1 MTRRARANLML
12 LVASAIWGTAFVAQR
27 LGADAMPPAAFTGV
41 RHMLGALVL
50 VPAVVLYDRS
60 RGISIGEG
68 RYRWRSVV
76 IPGAVIGVALFFGS
90 YLQQFGLEYTTAG
103 NAGFITSLYM
113 VFVPIAGWVV
123 LKHRPSGWVWVG
135 VALATLGLY
144 LLSVRNGL
152 TMSLGDALV
161 LACAVAWTVQIL
173 LIDTYAPNLDP
184 IRLAAMEFLV
194 CGIIAV
200 AVALVTERDP
210 FAGTMAAAI
219 PLAYA
224 AVLSTGVAF
233 TLQVLAQRDTKPST
247 AALIMALESV
257 FAAVAG
263 ALYLGERMDGRA
275 LAGCALMLAGIVL
288 AQRNPATEPVAA
300 QR

>member
-1 MTRRARANLML
+1 ML

-173 LIDTYAPNLDP
+173 LIDTHAPNLDP

-210 FAGTMAAAI
+210 FGGTMAAAI

-275 LAGCALMLAGIVL
+275 LAGCALMLGGIVL
-288 AQRNPATEPVAA
+288 AQRNPATEPVPG

>member
-1 MTRRARANLML
+1 ML